1 MQDLQVIEQ
10 NKEPQTTH
18 GSEQNEETN
27 IVLPNDKGRVK
38 DSILLLKTYEQ
49 HCK

>member
-1 MQDLQVIEQ
+1 MEEE
-10 NKEPQTTH
+10 NKKPQTTH
-18 GSEQNEETN
+18 GSEQNEESS
-27 IVLPNDKGRVK
+27 IVLLIDKGRVK